1 MKKKVVFFL
10 KKLEPIIVVY
20 GVVSFFSWVT
30 LAGFFYVFG
39 QQIFEP
45 LDLLSCVLWRY
56 HIDYSA
62 FFYIDG
68 FCVLYAIFYF
78 AYYG

>member
-1 MKKKVVFFL
+1 MKNVVFFL

-20 GVVSFFSWVT
+20 GVVSLFSWMI

-45 LDLLSCVLWRY
+45 LDLLSRVLWRY
-56 HIDYSA
+56 HIDYPV
-62 FFYIDG
+62 FYYIDG
-68 FCVLYAIFYF
+68 LSILYAIFYC
-78 AYYG
+78 AYNE